1 MRCTSVIALFVVG
14 TILSG
19 CAVVRTTASVTG
31 TVLSTTVGVA
41 GAVVKGTARA
51 ASSIGS
57 DDEAEAE
64 AEQPQN

>member
-1 MRCTSVIALFVVG
+1 MRCTSVIALFIAGVIV
-14 TILSG
+14 SG

-57 DDEAEAE
+57 DDEDE
-64 AEQPQN
+64 AEQQD

>member
-1 MRCTSVIALFVVG
+1 MRCTTVIAVLIAGVIV
-14 TILSG
+14 SG

-57 DDEAEAE
+57 GDEDEAE
-64 AEQPQN
+64 QQD